1 MDSGANEGEDIEMV
15 KHMWAFNMPCILLI
29 NGGREYWTTQIQP
42 VYKLLFKDE
51 LVSVRQSLAAGLLEV
66 GKMLELEE
74 DYADSQ

>member
-51 LVSVRQSLAAGLLEV
+51 LVSVR
-66 GKMLELEE
+66 
-74 DYADSQ
+74 